1 MALSWVLRDDRITSA
16 LIGASSVSQVMEN
29 IKAAKQT
36 EFTADELIKLD
47 RILAKANLPKSLWS
61 SE

>member
-1 MALSWVLRDDRITSA
+1 
-16 LIGASSVSQVMEN
+16 MEN

-36 EFTADELIKLD
+36 EFTTDELIKLD

-61 SE
+61 SN